1 MIRAREWEWCV
12 ALEKEKMYYD
22 GTGTVNFGGAMVRAL
37 ATLGWLRDIGIVLLF
52 LTGNQIRHSAF
63 ALGLAIQFCAVVVF
77 AERFLWSWHLFNLRD
92 ARAKAE
98 QSKDLAVGLA
108 SNP

>member
-1 MIRAREWEWCV
+1 MIRTREWEWRL
-12 ALEKEKMYYD
+12 ALEKGKMYYD
-22 GTGTVNFGGAMVRAL
+22 GTGTMNFGGVMVRAL

-92 ARAKAE
+92 ARAKDE
-98 QSKDLAVGLA
+98 QSKD
-108 SNP
+108 